1 VGSKEQFQ
9 DDPEMAVILAAFN
22 RQRCRRIQEQVLVET
37 NVINFEHVVK
47 ISHERVPWRRQ
58 ATSSWRLSSRACLSS
73 TLNARPRW
81 PPASKWGSPTQ
92 RSTPAEAA
100 WAQRSTPDR
109 GGRPRVSEA
118 HALNAQPQQRILELN
133 AQRQTEVAARE

>member
-1 VGSKEQFQ
+1 MSPPPRPDDQRELPDFNFDGFSDEFEFDEWREVFIANTDAEVVEEHARWGSKEQFQ

-73 TLNARPRW
+73 MLNARPRW
-81 PPASKWGSPTQ
+81 PPASK
-92 RSTPAEAA
+92 
-100 WAQRSTPDR
+100 
-109 GGRPRVSEA
+109 
-118 HALNAQPQQRILELN
+118 
-133 AQRQTEVAARE
+133 